1 MNKLQEK
8 RDYRHHICA
17 VITLVSLLFG
27 FLFPNSIPRLIEA
40 LRDLFVSFAFYVFEL
55 IDPETNPIPATIN
68 RMPVW
73 QFAPEVWK
81 PVTFLPAS
89 VEEFFTFWG
98 QFVKL
103 LFDKYNFLF
112 YWYAIGDFLFYA
124 SRFLLLGFP
133 LVILVIM
140 MVTTSKDKTCTE
152 RGKKSKALH
161 KFEGFLF
168 NWVYP
173 VINWIKAFIGFLK
186 ENPGYYQSWLV
197 LWSLHFN
204 LFSIGISLLGYYFYL
219 VSSWDLLSIYMQLLK
234 LQKDLTPVLRFMPGI
249 VWLVAAWKIYVHI
262 CEDAA
267 FNALYSAERANRAV
281 LEQAS
286 IITSVYGEPG
296 LGKTLLITSMAL
308 SAQVKQFDDA
318 FKIMLTRSAQFP
330 NFPWQIFR
338 DYVDGLIEERKICDI
353 NQAKAFIASRRQYYD
368 WITNPVNQQ
377 RVLRKHPEA
386 CNLRGNNIFS
396 YDFLHYS
403 STYNDE
409 LKIIHLFDALESYA
423 AAYLIFTVET
433 TLLFSNYSIRT
444 DSLIT
449 TIGNLPLRDNDFFH
463 RDPALQEMY
472 SQHSHIIDY
481 DIIRL
486 GKKFIDSN
494 EKANGAPIGVY
505 VVSEIDKEFKNMNLL
520 KETKSNVNEVNQKND
535 LHDAAL
541 MMIRHGAVIDNK
553 AFITVLADL
562 QRPEAWGAGG
572 RELGNVVFIP
582 EKMAMT
588 PVLPFFSSYWLTQWV
603 FSWLEEKWNV
613 FHTDYCYRRS
623 DDTLIIYSVRNIMS
637 KIHNHYEK
645 LQNLFGV
652 QKVVIQIQSGR
663 LDGALRQDWWRIMS
677 KKDFAE
683 RYGTDCLNSVWH
695 KATPNT
701 MHIDDFICYA
711 AKFATKEECQLQNS
725 YFQRDI
731 HKMKTIY
738 V

>member
-1 MNKLQEK
+1 MTKLQEK

-17 VITLVSLLFG
+17 AITLVSLLFG
-27 FLFPNSIPRLIEA
+27 FLFPNSIPRIIEA

-73 QFAPEVWK
+73 QFAPEIWK

-98 QFVKL
+98 EFLKL

-112 YWYAIGDFLFYA
+112 YWYAVGDFLFYA
-124 SRFLLLGFP
+124 GRFLLLGFP

-152 RGKKSKALH
+152 RGKKSKALQ

-168 NWVYP
+168 NWIFP
-173 VINWIKAFIGFLK
+173 VINWVKSFIGFLK
-186 ENPGYYQSWLV
+186 ENPMYYRSWLT
-197 LWSLHFN
+197 LWALHFN
-204 LFSIGISLLGYYFYL
+204 LFSIGISLAGYYFYL
-219 VSSWDLLSIYMQLLK
+219 VSSWDLLSIYTQLLK

-249 VWLVAAWKIYVHI
+249 TWLVLGWKIYVHI

-267 FNALYSAERANRAV
+267 FNALYAGERANRAV

-308 SAQVKQFDDA
+308 SSQVKQFDDA

-338 DYVDGLIEERKICDI
+338 DYIDGLIEERKICDI

-377 RVLRKHPEA
+377 RMARKHPQA
-386 CNLRGNNIFS
+386 LKSRDNYTFG
-396 YDFLHYS
+396 YDYVHYS

-423 AAYLIFTVET
+423 QAYLIFTVET

-645 LQNLFGV
+645 LQNLFGM

-663 LDGALRQDWWRIMS
+663 LDGELRQDWWRIMS

-731 HKMKTIY
+731 HKMKAIY
-738 V
+738 T